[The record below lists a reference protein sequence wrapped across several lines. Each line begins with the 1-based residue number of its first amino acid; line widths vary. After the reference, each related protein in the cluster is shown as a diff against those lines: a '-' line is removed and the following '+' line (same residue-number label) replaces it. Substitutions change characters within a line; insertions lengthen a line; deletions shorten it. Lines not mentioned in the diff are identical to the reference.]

1 MKILVWFTFFC
12 LFAFTQKASSQEQPT
27 AWDDTLT
34 INWSVEF
41 NKVEITS
48 SLDGDIQPAIFF
60 KSPLPEK
67 QPLIVSLHTWSGD
80 YLQED
85 PLAEEIVLRGCNYIH
100 PNFRGPNNNTKAC
113 GSKFAISDIED
124 AIHFAIKNGNV
135 DTSEI
140 HIIGVSGGGYA
151 ALMAFMHLDYPVKSF
166 NSWAAISNLEDWYFE
181 CEGRKLKYVN
191 DLKGV
196 TTGGQGFDTS
206 VARERSPAL
215 LPYSSE
221 KRKNAELYI
230 YTGIHD
236 GYTGSV
242 PITHSINMFNH
253 LLRETSPHDK
263 DQIVSDSLKLV
274 LLEKRHNPKPDSL
287 LSIGGRKIH
296 LLREIPNI
304 QLIIFEGTHEMI
316 VPQALALVP
325 VHNQRSTTKLNILTV
340 GDSNGAAQNGWPVQ
354 LAKILPFSTIINHS
368 ISGNTIG
375 FDNLGNAALNT
386 IKNIEI
392 YLDSAFKKLPAGQQL
407 DYIVFGLGTNDS
419 KKVFN
424 DSIKLVQTNLDSL
437 LILTEKYM
445 ERNDKSL
452 PGILVVSP
460 PPINEEIA
468 NPDKYGGGN
477 ERIDINNFHF
487 QKVAEK
493 HHAVFIDVNAKL
505 KNRISEITFDGVH
518 LTSEA
523 QIEVAQTIIQFLKPD
538 SN

>member
-85 PLAEEIVLRGCNYIH
+85 PLAEEIVLRGYNYIH

>member
-85 PLAEEIVLRGCNYIH
+85 PLAEEIVLRGYNYIH

-274 LLEKRHNPKPDSL
+274 LLEKRLNPKPDSL